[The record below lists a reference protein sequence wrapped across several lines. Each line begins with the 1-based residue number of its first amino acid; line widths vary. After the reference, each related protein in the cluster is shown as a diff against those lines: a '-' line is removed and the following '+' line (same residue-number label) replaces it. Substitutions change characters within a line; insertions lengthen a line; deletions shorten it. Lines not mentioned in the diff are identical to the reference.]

1 MVTTNTSL
9 TMLMADLEDLWQKI
23 DTILD
28 SLGPADLSRKHGS
41 EGARIP

>member
-1 MVTTNTSL
+1 MEDLMVTTNTSL

-28 SLGPADLSRKHGS
+28 SLG
-41 EGARIP
+41 